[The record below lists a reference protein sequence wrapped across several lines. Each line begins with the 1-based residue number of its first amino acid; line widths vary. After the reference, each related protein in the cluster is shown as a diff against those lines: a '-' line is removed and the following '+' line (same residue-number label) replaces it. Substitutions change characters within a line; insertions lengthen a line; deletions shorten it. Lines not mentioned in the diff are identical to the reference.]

1 VLKFCLQSEEIRF
14 FGKIGFLKQYLDLGK
29 IIFLNRA
36 IRNLRNQIFWKN
48 RISKTVIY
56 AVAIMIYK
64 QPKAHQLLGQLSQ
77 LSREDE
83 KNEILMRR
91 LRNEAESLV
100 NQSGQPT
107 DYIALGAIDTV
118 LNNPVRVKETFN
130 QGLEKYPND
139 SQLQSNYAVSLDKL
153 GFVSEAMDYAQR
165 AYESHQGDLLLL
177 NHLIGHCI
185 QSGHLTAAKH
195 WLEQWQRLQ
204 PNEPHGY
211 LGFVE
216 KARELLLKSK
226 VSDEAVAALL
236 QISYAVLHDN
246 GIYYIQERELSI
258 EQTGVQTLV
267 WQESKRR

>member
-1 VLKFCLQSEEIRF
+1 MS
-14 FGKIGFLKQYLDLGK
+14 
-29 IIFLNRA
+29 
-36 IRNLRNQIFWKN
+36 
-48 RISKTVIY
+48 
-56 AVAIMIYK
+56 YK
-64 QPKAHQLLGQLSQ
+64 QPHPKAHQLLGQLSQ

-100 NQSGQPT
+100 NQFGQAT

-211 LGFVE
+211 LSFVE

-246 GIYYIQERELSI
+246 GIYYLPERELSI
-258 EQTGVQTLV
+258 EQDECYLTWITYDIEIPRSIEESVDLGVELADRFAQTELGTKLNDKVLV
-267 WQESKRR
+267 HYTPGLKY

>member
-1 VLKFCLQSEEIRF
+1 MS
-14 FGKIGFLKQYLDLGK
+14 
-29 IIFLNRA
+29 N
-36 IRNLRNQIFWKN
+36 
-48 RISKTVIY
+48 
-56 AVAIMIYK
+56 K
-64 QPKAHQLLGQLSQ
+64 QPKAQQLLGQISQ

-100 NQSGQPT
+100 KQSGQAN

-118 LNNPVRVKETFN
+118 LNNPLRVKETFN
-130 QGLEKYPND
+130 QGIEKYPND

-165 AYESHQGDLLLL
+165 AYALLQGDLLLL

-185 QSGHLTAAKH
+185 HSGHLTAAKH
-195 WLEQWQRLQ
+195 WLAQWQRLQ

-216 KARELLLKSK
+216 KARELLLQSK
-226 VSDEAVAALL
+226 VSDEAVAELL
-236 QISYAVLHDN
+236 QIAYAVLHDN
-246 GIYYIQERELSI
+246 DIYYIPKRELSI
-258 EQTGVQTLV
+258 EQDECYLTWITYDIEIPRSIEESVDLGVELADRFAQTELGTRLNDKVLV
-267 WQESKRR
+267 HYTPGLKY